1 VTTAA
6 YSEVLRDL
14 EAFLS
19 LCRARGLKQEVAASR
34 FSLYRIRIQDLSV
47 EIGRLRAGEPAAPI
61 YKRLAA
67 DLPKHLVALF
77 ESLEVGGMMPFMNA
91 CPAEVLKPRLKLLL
105 SGPEMP
111 SDEDQASN
119 QARNIQFELWL
130 ANTLSRAGA
139 SVVLAE
145 PDLRCTI
152 RDITILVACKRL
164 VSVRKLTKRINEAT
178 EQLGRGLRALP
189 GQALS
194 GVIAISLTRV
204 LPTNDR
210 SETIANQAEGMERL
224 ASRIELLVERRAKW
238 RQSREAQAILFQ
250 IASTFTNLEV
260 DRIQCGYFLT
270 MYGDGP
276 VAAALNERLQP
287 LAG

>member
-1 VTTAA
+1 
-6 YSEVLRDL
+6 
-14 EAFLS
+14 
-19 LCRARGLKQEVAASR
+19 
-34 FSLYRIRIQDLSV
+34 
-47 EIGRLRAGEPAAPI
+47 IGRLRAGEPAAPI

-145 PDLRCTI
+145 PDLRCT
-152 RDITILVACKRL
+152 
-164 VSVRKLTKRINEAT
+164 
-178 EQLGRGLRALP
+178 
-189 GQALS
+189 
-194 GVIAISLTRV
+194 
-204 LPTNDR
+204 
-210 SETIANQAEGMERL
+210 
-224 ASRIELLVERRAKW
+224 
-238 RQSREAQAILFQ
+238 
-250 IASTFTNLEV
+250 
-260 DRIQCGYFLT
+260 
-270 MYGDGP
+270 
-276 VAAALNERLQP
+276 
-287 LAG
+287 